1 MYLQDGPKNK
11 NTIIMIQIIKL
22 GTNILFVICF
32 SIIALNS
39 YGQLKKKNDPGYDS
53 IQMSYFK
60 LLSKINCINYG
71 DSTYNFVNTIINSK
85 HPLSIAGWDSN
96 MVSSFYLRLGESLSF
111 CGDYS
116 RAISIYDSSY
126 LSYSNNRKINS
137 LFKSTLADT
146 IFANNLQLVNANGYI
161 TKLAKNTS
169 IVIIGEAHY
178 IPEHRIL
185 TYSLLKSL
193 YNQGYNFLALETI
206 KDTIFVNNDVTIRNG
221 FYSNE
226 PTYANMIRYA
236 RKIGFRII
244 PYDCTTC
251 NSMTEREEFAAKK
264 IVSVMESNKN
274 AKIVLHTG
282 FSHGSEVA
290 IPDIFSPLGY
300 LLKSK
305 TGIDPLTINQSFVK
319 ETILNSYVG
328 FISSFLGK
336 KYSISEPMI
345 ILDSTKTSIDFSERS
360 GVVFDLYVVNPTF
373 EKLSDYFLSNNTDL
387 KITSLTLSD
396 SEIAKGLIVQ
406 LYSKNDGQSFETF
419 DKIVPAC
426 QKIISKNKKYSMI
439 SPSGLFY
446 LVVRDK
452 NNVIVSKRLHNV
464 Q

>member
-1 MYLQDGPKNK
+1 MDQKNQ
-11 NTIIMIQIIKL
+11 NTIIMIQIIRL

-60 LLSKINCINYG
+60 LLSKINCINYA

-85 HPLSIAGWDSN
+85 PPLSIAGWDSN

-137 LFKSTLADT
+137 QFKSTLADT
-146 IFANNLQLVNANGYI
+146 IFANSLQLVNANGYI

-169 IVIIGEAHY
+169 IIIIGEAHY

-206 KDTIFVNNDVTIRNG
+206 QDSIFVNNDVSIRNG
-221 FYSNE
+221 VYSNE

-251 NSMTEREEFAAKK
+251 NSMTEREEIAAKK
-264 IVSVMESNKN
+264 IVSVLESNKN

-290 IPDIFSPLGY
+290 IPGVFSPLGY

-305 TGIDPLTINQSFVK
+305 TAIDPLTINQSFVK
-319 ETILNSYVG
+319 ETILNSYSSY
-328 FISSFLGK
+328 INSFLGK
-336 KYSISEPMI
+336 KYSLSEPMI
-345 ILDSTKTSIDFSERS
+345 ILDSTKTPIDFSERT
-360 GVVFDLYVVNPTF
+360 GVVFDLHVVNPKF
-373 EKLSDYFLSNNTDL
+373 ENLSDHFLNNNTDL
-387 KITSLTLSD
+387 KRTSITLSE
-396 SEIAKGLIVQ
+396 SEISNGLIVQ
-406 LYSKNDGQSFETF
+406 LYSKKDGQLIETF
-419 DKIVPAC
+419 DKIIPVC
-426 QKIISKNKKYSMI
+426 QKIISKNKKYNMI
-439 SPSGLFY
+439 SPTGLYY

-452 NNVIVSKRLHNV
+452 NNVIVSKKLHNV